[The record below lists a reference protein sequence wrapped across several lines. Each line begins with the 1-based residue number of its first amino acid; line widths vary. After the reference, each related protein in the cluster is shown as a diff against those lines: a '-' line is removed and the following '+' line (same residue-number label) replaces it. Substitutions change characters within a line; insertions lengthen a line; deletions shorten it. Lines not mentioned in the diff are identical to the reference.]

1 MYGVYFKKGKPK
13 SLFFIYQTIIK
24 ILDNVKC
31 YILCIYTV
39 GLISGDLFSRFCN
52 GRNGNNGN
60 NEGTGVQHAMIK
72 PVYIKNSEIQL
83 DRSNK
88 INDFE
93 MYESLHL
100 KVGDNIQC
108 AQSDNMWIA
117 TVRRRQ
123 RSV

>member
-1 MYGVYFKKGKPK
+1 MASTLRREKPK

-39 GLISGDLFSRFCN
+39 DLISGDLCSRFCN

-72 PVYIKNSEIQL
+72 PVYIKKFGNST
-83 DRSNK
+83 
-88 INDFE
+88 
-93 MYESLHL
+93 
-100 KVGDNIQC
+100 G
-108 AQSDNMWIA
+108 
-117 TVRRRQ
+117 
-123 RSV
+123 